1 MNIKSVLC
9 ELKRQKEK
17 MMAWKE
23 AKSLVRRKK
32 KYTARKNRNEN
43 TNLQQDKQAKV
54 NETTKLISNLRKE
67 SDSSKNGK
75 TLIKEQKEHPG

>member
-54 NETTKLISNLRKE
+54 NETTKLISSLRKE
-67 SDSSKNGK
+67 SDSSKNRK

>member
-9 ELKRQKEK
+9 ELKRQKDK

-32 KYTARKNRNEN
+32 KYTARKNRN

-54 NETTKLISNLRKE
+54 NETTKLISSLRKE
-67 SDSSKNGK
+67 SDSSKNRK